1 MMLSALIL
9 MSGLFSAP
17 SDQSDVLWQPQAA
30 AVPTDITQA
39 EAAFQQHPNELRV
52 ASELLS
58 KYLREARVEQGHYYL
73 NQANELIAKV
83 GAEHR
88 QRDWLIAVA
97 DTLQY
102 QHDFAQARKVLNRVL
117 EQSPRD
123 VQAQLMLARI
133 ELTLNE
139 TDSAKQHCA
148 DLMGSVA
155 LGIVSTCLL
164 EVQGRAGNLQSA
176 YTRLKQL
183 HEQQPGQAQSAI
195 AHWRLQILTE
205 QALLLGDFQAAQ
217 QWTAAMPTPLNVV
230 DKKRRVDS
238 YLWDTDAQVPK
249 ALMLDCQQTP
259 VDSIT
264 IRLAWA
270 EKRSQ
275 HGHCWQDYARERIQ
289 LRVMRGE
296 KLHSADIAYYFTYV
310 EPDAEQAIYWAQQ
323 NIEVAQ
329 EPFDYRLLSAAKAL
343 QPHQESAP

>member
-1 MMLSALIL
+1 MMLGALIL

-30 AVPTDITQA
+30 TVPTDITQA
-39 EAAFQQHPNELRV
+39 ETAYQQHPNELRL
-52 ASELLS
+52 AAELLS

-73 NQANELIAKV
+73 NQANEFITKV
-83 GAEHR
+83 GANHR

-102 QHDFAQARKVLNRVL
+102 QHDFAQARTILNRVL

-123 VQAQLMLARI
+123 AQAQLMLARI
-133 ELTLNE
+133 ALTLNE
-139 TDSAKQHCA
+139 TDNAKQHCT
-148 DLMGSVA
+148 DLMGSAA
-155 LGIVSTCLL
+155 LGVVSTCLL

-183 HEQQPGQAQSAI
+183 HEQQPMQAQSAI

-205 QALLLGDFQAAQ
+205 QALLLDDFQAAQ
-217 QWTAAMPTPLNVV
+217 RWTAAMPTPLNVV
-230 DKKRRVDS
+230 DKKRRLDS
-238 YLWDTDAQVPK
+238 YLWDTDTQVPA

-270 EKRSQ
+270 EKRNQ
-275 HGHCWQDYARERIQ
+275 QGHCWQDYARERMQ